1 MSEAKEIML
10 LPPEMLEKIF
20 KYLNIKD
27 ICQTQLIC
35 RKWKEIIV
43 KGNLVK
49 KASGNMFLCYMYI
62 FNNLID
68 KNIWQFIFA
77 VH

>member
-49 KASGNMFLCYMYI
+49 KASGNMFLCYI
-62 FNNLID
+62 FTNVVD
-68 KNIWQFIFA
+68 ENIWQFISA